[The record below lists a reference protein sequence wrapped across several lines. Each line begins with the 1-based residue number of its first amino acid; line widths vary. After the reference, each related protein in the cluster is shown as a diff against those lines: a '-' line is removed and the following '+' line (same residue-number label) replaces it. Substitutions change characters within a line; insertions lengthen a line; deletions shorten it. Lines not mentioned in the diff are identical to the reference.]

1 MTMAKVRVRFAP
13 SPTGHLHVGNA
24 RTALF
29 NWLFARHEGGAF
41 ILRIED
47 TDIERSEER
56 FEKQLLAD
64 LRWFGLDWDE
74 GPDVGGPFG
83 PYRQSERQEIYHR
96 YAAQL
101 IAEGHAYYCFCTPG
115 ELEAER
121 DAALQAGIQPKY
133 SGRCRALA
141 AEESARRIDAGEPA
155 AVRLRIA
162 GGSFTWSDLVHGLVS
177 FTSDV
182 IGDFILVRS
191 GVHSGGH
198 PAYNFGAVIDDHL
211 MEISHVIRGD
221 DHISNT
227 PRQLAI
233 YQALGWEP
241 PAFAHLSTILGPDR
255 TRLSKRHGA
264 TSLDNFRDEGV
275 LPEALRNY
283 LLLLGWSAADGKTE
297 ILATNE
303 MIAQFSLDRVNKS
316 PAVFDREKLDW
327 MNRAYLSKSSPEKVV
342 EYLFNRTVYLF
353 ASEGYITESDGEND
367 EIREWLNRIILET
380 LKARPETPHI
390 LDVGKLVFGYDA
402 STVVSAEETRHVS
415 EEAGSRAVLG
425 ALIPKVLALTEPLTY
440 EKFRELAKSVQKET
454 GRKGKDLF
462 HPIRVALTGAVSGP
476 ELEKLIPIF
485 EEGTKLG
492 LARRV
497 KSCAERLREFAQAAG
512 IESAG

>member
-1 MTMAKVRVRFAP
+1 
-13 SPTGHLHVGNA
+13 
-24 RTALF
+24 
-29 NWLFARHEGGAF
+29 
-41 ILRIED
+41 
-47 TDIERSEER
+47 
-56 FEKQLLAD
+56 
-64 LRWFGLDWDE
+64 
-74 GPDVGGPFG
+74 
-83 PYRQSERQEIYHR
+83 
-96 YAAQL
+96 
-101 IAEGHAYYCFCTPG
+101 
-115 ELEAER
+115 
-121 DAALQAGIQPKY
+121 
-133 SGRCRALA
+133 
-141 AEESARRIDAGEPA
+141 
-155 AVRLRIA
+155 
-162 GGSFTWSDLVHGLVS
+162 LVS

-316 PAVFDREKLDW
+316 PAVFDAEKLNW
-327 MNRAYLSKSSPEKVV
+327 LNSHYLSQLPADQRLQHFKQLTESRLTSAGLIEESELANAEVLLQCIAGLAATARWNHPEEFAHFVTIV
-342 EYLFNRTVYLF
+342 FDYDAARTV
-353 ASEGYITESDGEND
+353 SG
-367 EIREWLNRIILET
+367 
-380 LKARPETPHI
+380 
-390 LDVGKLVFGYDA
+390 
-402 STVVSAEETRHVS
+402 EETRHV
-415 EEAGSRAVLG
+415 ADDAASRAVLG
-425 ALIPKVLALTEPLTY
+425 AFIPKVLALVESLTY

-454 GRKGKDLF
+454 GKKGKDLF

-485 EEGTKLG
+485 EEGAKLE
-492 LARRV
+492 LARPV